1 MLIRLLQQFQTIML
15 APDAQAPDT
24 LPPPIWAKAE
34 GRKATEKV
42 FPKMHLTMYVHVSTQ
57 TMVYP
62 SYVSHTTQGGLW
74 VRMTEA
80 DDEAT

>member
-42 FPKMHLTMYVHVSTQ
+42 FPKMHLTMYVH
-57 TMVYP
+57 
-62 SYVSHTTQGGLW
+62 GGLW